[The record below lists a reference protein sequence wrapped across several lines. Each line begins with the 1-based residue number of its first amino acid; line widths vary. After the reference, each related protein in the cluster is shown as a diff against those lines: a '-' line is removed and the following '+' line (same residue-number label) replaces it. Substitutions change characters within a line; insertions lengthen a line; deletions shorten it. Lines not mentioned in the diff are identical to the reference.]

1 MREQDIFINS
11 DISQLLTLIYF
22 NIANY
27 RNLMHSQL
35 TYLAQIFKF
44 VKLPGDL
51 SKALISVSKS
61 GEPSAGDGQAHS
73 ILDPSPVIHNLGIT
87 SLDPSRNFIPTK
99 DFNLLMDVIVINLKE
114 SNSNPS
120 LMSKAG

>member
-11 DISQLLTLIYF
+11 DSQLLTLIYF

-61 GEPSAGDGQAHS
+61 GKPSAGDGQAHS
-73 ILDPSPVIHNLGIT
+73 ILDPSSVIHNLGIT
-87 SLDPSRNFIPTK
+87 SLDPTK